1 MQSLFT
7 RRPAPAYDRTGMGR
21 EFGSSH
27 GLHCAPRRGARWSA
41 VLLVLLGTAPARAQR
56 VPDSF
61 TVETLAPGLSAPVA
75 FDFLPDGRVLFAE
88 QLSASVRLFK
98 EGSGVQAAPVL
109 SVPGVAIDGGERG
122 LLGLALD
129 PEFPRR
135 PYLYLYYDV
144 ASPHH
149 IRIARYKLAGDLAGT
164 SAGDVSAD
172 PTSRYDLI
180 DDIPDQTAEHNG
192 GTLRFGVE
200 GALYASVGDDG
211 APCAAQDSISLRGV
225 IVRLLTRTLPAG
237 PGSAFR
243 AQVTPL
249 DNPFAA
255 AADSNLRLV
264 AALGL
269 RNPFRFQVDP
279 VSGTLVIADVGESQR
294 EELDLLQAPVVSSS
308 GPLPAAARLGADFGW
323 PYHEGIAPG
332 AHRADCGIE
341 PIGLSAP
348 VFDYDRTQQ
357 NGAAIISAG
366 VYRSF
371 AGRVH
376 QWPAGYD
383 GDLFAS
389 DYYSG
394 VLRRITHAARGWVI
408 APPVPGQPS
417 AETWADGFTEV
428 SDWRLGPDGALW
440 FCRQSVGFAANTGS
454 IGRISGPGGPPPP
467 DSLPRISV
475 EVWGSPAV
483 GGAELRMTLK
493 VAGPARLFIHDAS
506 GRMLRSWRD
515 TEFVRFPTRFG
526 VSWDGRD
533 ADGHAVRPGIYLA
546 RLEANGQTD
555 TVTFPF
561 LR

>member
-1 MQSLFT
+1 MRTPLGCLRRHGCRLLLAWLTSPAAHAQS
-7 RRPAPAYDRTGMGR
+7 
-21 EFGSSH
+21 
-27 GLHCAPRRGARWSA
+27 
-41 VLLVLLGTAPARAQR
+41 

-88 QLSASVRLFK
+88 QLTATVRLFR
-98 EGSGVQAAPVL
+98 EGSGAQTAPVL

-122 LLGLALD
+122 LLSLALD
-129 PEFPRR
+129 PEFPQR

-144 ASPHH
+144 AAPHH
-149 IRIARYKLAGDLAGT
+149 IRIARYTLSGDLAGT
-164 SAGDVSAD
+164 GFGALSAD
-172 PTSRYDLI
+172 VASRYDVI

-200 GALYASVGDDG
+200 GLLYASIGEDG
-211 APCAAQDSISLRGV
+211 TPCAAQDSTSLRGV
-225 IVRLLTRTLPAG
+225 ILRLRTNLLPPG

-243 AQVTPL
+243 AQITPF

-269 RNPFRFQVDP
+269 RNPFRFQLDLA
-279 VSGTLVIADVGESQR
+279 SGALVIGDVGDNAR
-294 EELDLLQAPVVSSS
+294 EEIDLLEAPVITVT
-308 GPLPAAARLGADFGW
+308 GPPPGAAGLGADFGW
-323 PYHEGIAPG
+323 PYLEGTAPG
-332 AHRADCGIE
+332 VHRNDCG
-341 PIGLSAP
+341 PIPSALTAP

-366 VYRSF
+366 IYRAF
-371 AGRVH
+371 AGRSRS
-376 QWPAGYD
+376 WPAEYD

-394 VLRRITHAARGWVI
+394 VLRRLKFTSGAWAI

-417 AETWADGFTEV
+417 AEAWGDGFNEI

-440 FCRQSVGFAANTGS
+440 FCRQSLNFAANSGS
-454 IGRISGPGGPPPP
+454 LGRIAGPFSEPPPP
-467 DSLPRISV
+467 LIPIAIKV
-475 EVWGSPAV
+475 LGLPAV
-483 GGAELRMTLK
+483 GTAAFRLTADPLRP
-493 VAGPARLFIHDAS
+493 GRLTIHDLS
-506 GRMLRSWRD
+506 GRVLRSWRSD
-515 TEFVRFPTRFG
+515 EFMRGREGLQVD
-526 VSWDGRD
+526 WDGSD
-533 ADGHAVRPGIYLA
+533 AGGRAMRPGFYLA
-546 RLEANGQTD
+546 RLESDGLTA
-555 TVTFPF
+555 TVRFPF